1 MFSLLSNRILNKYLK
16 IYILF
21 IFFLYL
27 YKCYAQ
33 VYYRIPRYMVYDRIE
48 FFLQDNIINNCFEY
62 QEDKNNLLLK
72 CWRHNRLV
80 DVKINI
86 HDNSIKNTLLSAVSY
101 SI

>member
-1 MFSLLSNRILNKYLK
+1 MFVLLSNRILNKYLK
-16 IYILF
+16 IYIFF
-21 IFFLYL
+21 IFCLYI
-27 YKCYAQ
+27 YKCYGQ
-33 VYYRIPRYMVYDRIE
+33 VYYRIPKYMVYDRIE
-48 FFLQDNIINNCFEY
+48 FFLRNNIIDNCFGY
-62 QEDKNNLLLK
+62 REDKNNLLLK